1 MCLNMSELCSWV
13 IISGCMCSS
22 CVANYGS
29 LPNFWIDE
37 VKSVKTEFPA
47 WPLECLP
54 PASST
59 ISRLWRKSPKGSCS
73 RWILL
78 ASYLSSFQFPAQ
90 PWRAWAATKH
100 GLGTRHLQHLD
111 IGSHCSPNYS
121 NGMCQYSKGMYSTGA
136 FWCLEQKW
144 VQRFNLI
151 SWVCPLCF
159 HPQRSCVQLAWCSS
173 RTSAMGK
180 LIINHQIFRGSQ
192 FSGTPSSPSSPS
204 ASELLILIVDMSRSW
219 E

>member
-1 MCLNMSELCSWV
+1 M
-13 IISGCMCSS
+13 
-22 CVANYGS
+22 
-29 LPNFWIDE
+29 F
-37 VKSVKTEFPA
+37 
-47 WPLECLP
+47 
-54 PASST
+54 ASSQLY
-59 ISRLWRKSPKGSCS
+59 RLKTMEKIPKGLMLSLDFA
-73 RWILL
+73 RLNI
-78 ASYLSSFQFPAQ
+78 SSFQFPAQ

-121 NGMCQYSKGMYSTGA
+121 NGICQYSKGMYSTGA
-136 FWCLEQKW
+136 FWCLEQKR
-144 VQRFNLI
+144 VQRFNLNNLII

-180 LIINHQIFRGSQ
+180 LIINRQIFRGSQ
-192 FSGTPSSPSSPS
+192 FSGTPSSPS